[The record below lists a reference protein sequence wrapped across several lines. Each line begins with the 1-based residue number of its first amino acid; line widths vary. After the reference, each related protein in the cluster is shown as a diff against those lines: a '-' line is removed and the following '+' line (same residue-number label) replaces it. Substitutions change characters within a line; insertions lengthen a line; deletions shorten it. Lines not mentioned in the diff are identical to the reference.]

1 MKFKALAA
9 SVAVAGAVALGA
21 SACSVGDYGYQPAY
35 VVGRTMCPNQYG
47 VMQDCVIM
55 SDGDLVVVQPNIWTS
70 IMYGMI
76 LSPYSRGY
84 HWVRPAASYNIN
96 VRRITSTTSY
106 SSYTSTHTGVR
117 AVSPSSEFTQSR
129 SGNTY
134 NSGGSSYK
142 GSPVYKS
149 RIASS
154 KSGYS
159 GTKSG
164 YSGSK
169 SSYSGSKS
177 GYSGSKSS
185 YSGGSSYH
193 SSYHK

>member
-1 MKFKALAA
+1 MKFKNIAA
-9 SVAVAGAVALGA
+9 TVAVAGAVALGA
-21 SACSVGDYGYQPAY
+21 SACAGVGGYVPAY
-35 VVGRTMCPNQYG
+35 VVGRTICPGPNGIQ
-47 VMQDCVIM
+47 QTCVIM
-55 SDGDLVVVQPNIWTS
+55 SDGDLVSVNQSIWDS

-76 LSPYSRGY
+76 LQSYNGGY
-84 HWVRPAASYNIN
+84 RWARPASSYNIT
-96 VRRITSTTSY
+96 VRHITSTTSY

-117 AVSPSSEFTQSR
+117 AVSASAEYSNSR

-149 RIASS
+149 RQSAI

-159 GTKSG
+159 SN
-164 YSGSK
+164 K

-177 GYSGSKSS
+177 GYSGSKSGYSSYKSS